1 MACPPKTPV
10 LRQAVLWVW
19 GVAPWD
25 AEKANERLDRLD
37 HLLARVRRE
46 GDQEVGHVHRSDEDY
61 EFNDVIPDSLRQTI
75 EGWGGD
81 EQFED
86 RISLEGTLSDQR
98 GLLLDHE
105 KLIGHLIVQHGYRRG
120 WKLRFSSHD
129 SLCSWHAERIAIR
142 Q

>member
-1 MACPPKTPV
+1 MTCPPKTAV
-10 LRQAVLWVW
+10 LRQVVLWVW
-19 GVAPWD
+19 GVDPWD
-25 AEKANERLDRLD
+25 ADKANERLDRLD
-37 HLLARVRRE
+37 HLLARVRLE
-46 GDQEVGHVHRSDEDY
+46 GDQESSNLHRSDEDY
-61 EFNDVIPDSLRQTI
+61 EFDDVIPEPLSRTI
-75 EGWGGD
+75 EKWGGD

-120 WKLRFSSHD
+120 WKLRFSTHD
-129 SLCSWHAERIAIR
+129 SRCSWHAERVAKR